1 MIEEKVLSNVVSIH
15 MDVLFDGVGCVNC
28 DSTEQKEILFHKG
41 FLRNGVK
48 NDNFQFSKK
57 VFTRDIDADGNV
69 CEHFTH
75 KVSSDCL
82 KRCAFGEDEVKPNL
96 LLIDEP
102 YYTSLSTMH
111 GLVIGCANLMR
122 NKSANCRKSGL
133 NLIDATEC
141 IRVGN
146 RYEDLKRDTLE
157 LEISTPCNHGYRLD
171 ENNNVVD
178 GKKTIIKKENIGK
191 TLYHS
196 ELTINMKELMF
207 INCDHSSDNLNVDT
221 ENKLFDEIYV
231 PNVSKIN
238 GSNIKDTLG
247 FHYLKTSQAGKYNHE
262 YGMVISKSGINKL
275 IMYILSSIAHL
286 EIYRSRGAY
295 LKFAKFLN
303 VDVNLSDGTSRHLG
317 DMTFEEISQYVFER
331 DDMYVK
337 EDEEDT
343 NEISSA
349 HKPNC
354 RKKTKSKK
362 NADSNED

>member
-1 MIEEKVLSNVVSIH
+1 MTEEKILSNVVSIQ
-15 MDVLFDGVGCVNC
+15 MYVSFDGYGCVNC

-41 FLRNGVK
+41 FLKNGVK

-69 CEHFTH
+69 CEGFNH

-82 KRCAFGEDEVKPNL
+82 KHGAFGEDEVSPNL
-96 LLIDEP
+96 LLIDKP
-102 YYTSLSTMH
+102 YYTSLSTMC
-111 GLVIGCANLMR
+111 GLVRGCANIMR
-122 NKSANCRKSGL
+122 SEKPNCRTSGL
-133 NLIDATEC
+133 NLIDAIEC
-141 IRVGN
+141 IRDGN
-146 RYEDLKRDTLE
+146 QYKKIPHNTLE
-157 LEISTPCNHGYRLD
+157 LEISTPCNNGYILD

-178 GKKTIIKKENIGK
+178 GKKTIIKKENIGE
-191 TLYHS
+191 TSYRS
-196 ELTINMKELMF
+196 RLTIIMKDLMF
-207 INCDHSSDNLNVDT
+207 INCGYRSNHLNVDT

-247 FHYLKTSQAGKYNHE
+247 FYYLKTSQAGKYNPR

-275 IMYILSSIAHL
+275 VMYILSSIARL

-295 LKFAKFLN
+295 LKFAKFL
-303 VDVNLSDGTSRHLG
+303 DVVVNMSDGTSCNLG

-337 EDEEDT
+337 VDEEDT
-343 NEISSA
+343 NEISSV